1 MISTSYLNGNGTGE
15 GSNNNNNGGGG
26 ITPFGDLSELLTGSM
41 IDGYRFIEKFNR
53 DMMDQF
59 MEYQKRVV
67 STQLQYQQVVGLYYF
82 EKKFNFTKKRIIT
95 YLSFY
100 VNIKQNLINCFNVYI
115 IFVQTVSQNRWE
127 AERRRQDQ
135 LAIEQW
141 RQEAREHDR
150 QMFTIFCSALTN
162 CNAALN
168 ILLKAKEEPSSGK
181 KKK

>member
-1 MISTSYLNGNGTGE
+1 M
-15 GSNNNNNGGGG
+15 
-26 ITPFGDLSELLTGSM
+26 
-41 IDGYRFIEKFNR
+41 
-53 DMMDQF
+53 
-59 MEYQKRVV
+59 
-67 STQLQYQQVVGLYYF
+67 
-82 EKKFNFTKKRIIT
+82 
-95 YLSFY
+95 
-100 VNIKQNLINCFNVYI
+100 NIKQNLINCFNVYI

-181 KKK
+181 KKNCTEKKLIITYGFSNRKINCLFTFQVIPMKRINQLLVVGRGNLPKAWIKARIQAQTI

>member
-1 MISTSYLNGNGTGE
+1 MNWKKLCT
-15 GSNNNNNGGGG
+15 
-26 ITPFGDLSELLTGSM
+26 
-41 IDGYRFIEKFNR
+41 
-53 DMMDQF
+53 
-59 MEYQKRVV
+59 
-67 STQLQYQQVVGLYYF
+67 QQVGELSCDTI
-82 EKKFNFTKKRIIT
+82 TKRK
-95 YLSFY
+95 
-100 VNIKQNLINCFNVYI
+100 NKKQNKYSFCFFWTPRSSPTQVCSVFFNPTYQYLFYLTTLYSFDVYI

-181 KKK
+181 KKNCTKKNWLLLMVFQIVKSIVCLLFR

>member
-1 MISTSYLNGNGTGE
+1 MKIK
-15 GSNNNNNGGGG
+15 
-26 ITPFGDLSELLTGSM
+26 I
-41 IDGYRFIEKFNR
+41 FN
-53 DMMDQF
+53 
-59 MEYQKRVV
+59 
-67 STQLQYQQVVGLYYF
+67 QL
-82 EKKFNFTKKRIIT
+82 
-95 YLSFY
+95 
-100 VNIKQNLINCFNVYI
+100 FNVYI

-181 KKK
+181 KKNCTKKKLIITYGFSNRKINCLFTFQVIPMKRINQLLVVGRGNLPKAWIKARIQAQTI

>member
-1 MISTSYLNGNGTGE
+1 M
-15 GSNNNNNGGGG
+15 
-26 ITPFGDLSELLTGSM
+26 
-41 IDGYRFIEKFNR
+41 K
-53 DMMDQF
+53 
-59 MEYQKRVV
+59 
-67 STQLQYQQVVGLYYF
+67 
-82 EKKFNFTKKRIIT
+82 
-95 YLSFY
+95 
-100 VNIKQNLINCFNVYI
+100 IKINL

-181 KKK
+181 KKYCTKKKSLLWFFKS

>member
-1 MISTSYLNGNGTGE
+1 MKIK
-15 GSNNNNNGGGG
+15 
-26 ITPFGDLSELLTGSM
+26 I
-41 IDGYRFIEKFNR
+41 FN
-53 DMMDQF
+53 
-59 MEYQKRVV
+59 
-67 STQLQYQQVVGLYYF
+67 QL
-82 EKKFNFTKKRIIT
+82 
-95 YLSFY
+95 
-100 VNIKQNLINCFNVYI
+100 FNVYI
-115 IFVQTVSQNRWE
+115 FFVQTVSQNRWE

-181 KKK
+181 KKNCTKKKN